1 MQTKIELPKGIQAVI
16 DTSHTGIKKI
26 EQQHKPWDRP
36 KHAKD
41 FLSDKVHLQGDE
53 GNKDTDI
60 SDDLHS
66 DSDTQS
72 DED

>member
-1 MQTKIELPKGIQAVI
+1 MI
-16 DTSHTGIKKI
+16 DTSCTGIKKI
-26 EQQHKPWDRP
+26 EQQPEPRDRP
-36 KHAKD
+36 KCAKD

-53 GNKDTDI
+53 ENKDTDI
-60 SDDLHS
+60 SDDSHS